1 MYAVVKE
8 HLRDLDGWKFFAK
21 QTGLDLSKPFIVA
34 KGCGGYVYES
44 WCLPTSGLT
53 LVSTPLDKSLEDYL

>member
-8 HLRDLDGWKFFAK
+8 HLRSLEGWKDFAIK
-21 QTGLDLSKPFIVA
+21 ADLNLSKPFLVEEA
-34 KGCGGYVYES
+34 YRGYIYKT
-44 WCLPTSGLT
+44 WFLPAEGLT

>member
-8 HLRDLDGWKFFAK
+8 HLRDVGGWKHFAK
-21 QTGLDLSKPFIVA
+21 DADLDLSKPFLVE
-34 KGCGGYVYES
+34 KVSSGYTYKT
-44 WCLPTSGLT
+44 WLLPVEALT

>member
-8 HLRDLDGWKFFAK
+8 HLRDLKGWKHFAIEAD
-21 QTGLDLSKPFIVA
+21 LDLSKPFLVA
-34 KGCGGYVYES
+34 EAYNGYTYKT
-44 WCLPTSGLT
+44 WFLPAEGLT

>member
-8 HLRDLDGWKFFAK
+8 HLRNHEGWKRFAK
-21 QTGLDLSKPFIVA
+21 ETGLDLSKPFVVYKDYNRYSH
-34 KGCGGYVYES
+34 KGWS
-44 WCLPTSGLT
+44 LPESGLT

>member
-8 HLRDLDGWKFFAK
+8 HLKDLENWKSFAE
-21 QTGLDLSKPFIVA
+21 QTGADLSKPFIVE
-34 KGCGGYVYES
+34 KGYSGYVS
-44 WCLPTSGLT
+44 KGWHLPESGLT

>member
-8 HLRDLDGWKFFAK
+8 HLRDLDGWKLFAK
-21 QTGLDLSKPFIVA
+21 QTGLDLSKPFVV
-34 KGCGGYVYES
+34 KEDYSRYVYES
-44 WCLPTSGLT
+44 WSLPASAIT